1 MRGGRGED
9 LVLSSSR
16 NRAQRQQRAETSG
29 YFRSQGS
36 RLVFR
41 SQAAGSFRSRELLGR
56 TSLGTVGPSGVGSGF
71 LRDAGW
77 GGKKGVNLELSRGSQ
92 RPIATSSWARPGRE
106 RATLGRRASPRD
118 RGSRLRYREASPG
131 LEALWLPGRFGCG
144 HGHGLSSAGE
154 QRPPDC
160 GGGGD
165 REDCLL
171 VARSFSVHRANAS
184 RAHAFFGSPT
194 PISAATGK
202 RSAGGSR
209 ALAGPRPLRSA

>member
-36 RLVFR
+36 RLEFR

-77 GGKKGVNLELSRGSQ
+77 GGKKGVNLEL
-92 RPIATSSWARPGRE
+92 RPGEPEADRDVLLGAARPRE
-106 RATLGRRASPRD
+106 GDP
-118 RGSRLRYREASPG
+118 REASQP
-131 LEALWLPGRFGCG
+131 
-144 HGHGLSSAGE
+144 
-154 QRPPDC
+154 
-160 GGGGD
+160 
-165 REDCLL
+165 
-171 VARSFSVHRANAS
+171 
-184 RAHAFFGSPT
+184 
-194 PISAATGK
+194 
-202 RSAGGSR
+202 
-209 ALAGPRPLRSA
+209 

>member
-16 NRAQRQQRAETSG
+16 NGAQRQPRAETTG

-36 RLVFR
+36 RLEFR
-41 SQAAGSFRSRELLGR
+41 SQAAGSFRSREQNIPGHRGREWGRLRLPPGCGLGR
-56 TSLGTVGPSGVGSGF
+56 EEGGELGAQLGEPEAD
-71 LRDAGW
+71 RDVQLGA
-77 GGKKGVNLELSRGSQ
+77 
-92 RPIATSSWARPGRE
+92 ARPRE
-106 RATLGRRASPRD
+106 GDPREASSPRD

-144 HGHGLSSAGE
+144 HGHGLSSARE

-160 GGGGD
+160 GGGGGD

-171 VARSFSVHRANAS
+171 VARSFSAHCANAS

-202 RSAGGSR
+202 RSAGGSQ
-209 ALAGPRPLRSA
+209 ALARPRPLRSA